1 MPLSLSLWSEQIV
14 AGAFNLDPVRYTIFT
29 TPQAAELFNKK
40 CKIAANV
47 VIWGDFD
54 GEEREQSFIIVDTC
68 ADDDEMKRDYRCK
81 SALQLIHQI
90 KFILRLIQ
98 AHTSV
103 GLWIYVWQICLWWFA
118 VKEMCIRWKVLRC
131 GKFAISLQL
140 SMVRLLSQQKA
151 RWTIIK

>member
-1 MPLSLSLWSEQIV
+1 MPLLLSLWSEQIV

-68 ADDDEMKRDYRCK
+68 DDGMETMTTKWNEIIAVNQH
-81 SALQLIHQI
+81 SNWSI
-90 KFILRLIQ
+90 KLNLY
-98 AHTSV
+98 
-103 GLWIYVWQICLWWFA
+103 YV
-118 VKEMCIRWKVLRC
+118 
-131 GKFAISLQL
+131 
-140 SMVRLLSQQKA
+140 
-151 RWTIIK
+151 